1 MWRMVFKIS
10 LTLVEIR
17 QPGIV
22 FSFVLFVVIGAA
34 LYSTE
39 ARRAFRTGL
48 RVTDFV
54 AAPLT
59 YAELSAVCGLRMVAL
74 SLDNR
79 DSGAASSRA
88 LAPRSPL
95 TPTAIDLSRPI
106 DDGYAFLILTPLR
119 KERHKPLENLIQYSL
134 KSSS

>member
-1 MWRMVFKIS
+1 MRRRAFKIS

-22 FSFVLFVVIGAA
+22 FSLVVFVVVGAA
-34 LYSTE
+34 LHGAE

-48 RVTDFV
+48 RVADFV

-74 SLDNR
+74 PLDNR
-79 DSGAASSRA
+79 DPGAASSRA

-95 TPTAIDLSRPI
+95 TPTAVDLSRSI

-119 KERHKPLENLIQYSL
+119 KERHKPLENLI
-134 KSSS
+134 